1 MSNTYMY
8 PNWDQKDAD
17 NFGLSNDQRLTR
29 QVLRMLK
36 IEHPISTSKYIAIT
50 LGFKNH
56 YKPKH
61 WLYRG
66 SVINAYEFL
75 QILTSYERIRC
86 YFGFKKIPNSRNP
99 FIRKKNTEEIQ
110 KKILQFVEKSPSLSL
125 RSLSHILGI
134 SVKAT
139 EYALQLLKGKGKI
152 VRVGSRRNGRWQT
165 KK

>member
-8 PNWDQKDAD
+8 PDWDQKDAD
-17 NFGLSNDQRLTR
+17 NSGLNNDQKLTK
-29 QVLRMLK
+29 QVLKMLR

-50 LGFKNH
+50 LGLKNH

-61 WLYRG
+61 WLYRK

-75 QILTSYERIRC
+75 QILTSYDRIRC

-110 KKILQFVEKSPSLSL
+110 KKILQIVEKSPNLSL
-125 RSLSHILGI
+125 RSLSHALGV

-139 EYALQLLKGKGKI
+139 EYSLQLLKEKGEI
-152 VRVGSRRNGRWQT
+152 IRIGSKRGGAWQI